1 MKKVL
6 ADIDYLIGHL
16 RYGHYELT
24 LNDAQFKE
32 FENYT
37 DSEKKEYI
45 RDNGELVLDDYSVDN
60 IGDIVS
66 INIEDA

>member
-6 ADIDYLIGHL
+6 ADIDYLMGYL

-24 LNDAQFKE
+24 LNNEQFKE

-37 DSEKKEYI
+37 DSEKKAYI
-45 RDNGELVLDDYSVDN
+45 RDNGELVLDDYSVED
-60 IGDIVS
+60 IGGIVS